1 MNSKIYLFPDTNLF
15 IQCKPI
21 NELNWSKWNDYD
33 EVCLI
38 ISRPVQAEIDRQKGG
53 GNTRLAKRARA
64 TSSMF
69 REILL
74 SEEKYREVLS
84 KKPIVRLYIRQDIKP
99 DESLSEQLTYSERDD
114 QLVGIVSSFS
124 DPHNNKRAFLL
135 THDTGPMASAAMVGV
150 EFIPI
155 PDEWLMAPETSESD
169 KEITKLKTEISR
181 LKKTE
186 PIVSI
191 KFKSQTLDGAEIS
204 NIEKIIYSPLTDEQL
219 SMLVEKIVENIPLE
233 TDFGNQEQKQEKEQE
248 QEQEQKQK
256 QKPTSIYDLA
266 MRMGIGIEKTFI
278 PATEEQI
285 STYRVDKYPEWIQK
299 CKNYLQEC
307 HKQFNS
313 SIISTRVEALLSNI
327 GTRPADD
334 TLVTFTAKGDFY
346 ICPPPYN
353 EEKEKINSKPSLP
366 LPPEAP
372 KGKWETRN
380 IFDPIAGLRDFN
392 LNYAQAIPRHTDI
405 SSLIHSNARSPND
418 FYYQNRPEIPVKTF
432 SLECE
437 QWRHQGDEEI
447 FFTDL
452 FFDIDKEKTSGAL
465 EIKIHASN
473 MADPV
478 SESKPVKIT
487 IKKISVFENA
497 EYLVDELIIAN
508 RFKRDSNLKII
519 VKK

>member
-1 MNSKIYLFPDTNLF
+1 MNSKVYLFPDTNLF
-15 IQCKPI
+15 IQCKPM

-74 SEEKYREVLS
+74 SEEKYREVFS
-84 KKPIVRLYIRQDIKP
+84 TKPTVRLYIRQDIKP
-99 DESLSEQLTYSERDD
+99 NESLSDLLTYSERDD

-124 DPHNNKRAFLL
+124 DPHNNKRVFLL

-169 KEITKLKTEISR
+169 KEISKLKTEISR

-186 PIVSI
+186 PDVCIN
-191 KFKSQTLDGAEIS
+191 FKSHTLDGSEIN
-204 NIEKIIYSPLTDEQL
+204 NIEKIIYSPLSDEQL
-219 SMLVEKIVENIPLE
+219 SKLVEKIVENLPME
-233 TDFGNQEQKQEKEQE
+233 TDFGNQESKKENN
-248 QEQEQKQK
+248 
-256 QKPTSIYDLA
+256 PTSIYDLA
-266 MRMGIGIEKTFI
+266 MRVGMEKTFI
-278 PATEEQI
+278 PATNEEI
-285 STYRVDKYPEWIQK
+285 TNYKGERYPEWIEQ
-299 CKNYLQEC
+299 CKTYLQNC

-313 SIISTRVEALLSNI
+313 SIISTRIGALLSNI
-327 GTRPADD
+327 GTRPAED
-334 TLVTFTAKGDFY
+334 TLITFSAKGDFY

-353 EEKEKINSKPSLP
+353 EEKENQNLKISLP
-366 LPPEAP
+366 LPPKAP
-372 KGKWETRN
+372 KGEWKTRN
-380 IFDPIAGLRDFN
+380 LFDPLANFRDIHQH
-392 LNYAQAIPRHTDI
+392 YAQAIPRQNDI
-405 SSLIHSNARSPND
+405 SSLIHSNVRSPNE
-418 FYYQNRPEIPVKTF
+418 FYYQNRPTIPVKTF

-437 QWRHQGDEEI
+437 QWRHQGDEEL
-447 FFTDL
+447 FLTDL
-452 FFDIDKEKTSGAL
+452 FFAPSIGKISGAL

-478 SESKPVKIT
+478 SENKPVRIT
-487 IKKISVFENA
+487 IKEISVFERA
-497 EYLVDELIIAN
+497 EDLVNELIIAN
-508 RFKRDSNLKII
+508 RSKRDGNLKITI
-519 VKK
+519 KK

>member
-1 MNSKIYLFPDTNLF
+1 MNSKVYLFPDTNLF

-21 NELNWSKWNDYD
+21 NEINWSKWNDYD

-99 DESLSEQLTYSERDD
+99 DESLSDQLTYSERDD

-124 DPHNNKRAFLL
+124 DPHNNKKAFLL

-191 KFKSQTLDGAEIS
+191 KFKNHTLDGSEIK
-204 NIEKIIYSPLTDEQL
+204 NIEKIIYDPLTDEQL
-219 SMLVEKIVENIPLE
+219 SFLVEKIVDNIPLE
-233 TDFGNQEQKQEKEQE
+233 TDFGNQEDKNR
-248 QEQEQKQK
+248 
-256 QKPTSIYDLA
+256 PTSIYDLA
-266 MRMGIGIEKTFI
+266 MSMGMGIEKKFI
-278 PATEEQI
+278 PATDEQI

-299 CKNYLQEC
+299 CKAYLQEC
-307 HKQFNS
+307 HKQFNN
-313 SIISTRVEALLSNI
+313 SIIPTRVEALLSNI
-327 GTRPADD
+327 GTRPAED
-334 TLVTFTAKGDFY
+334 TLVTFTARGDFY
-346 ICPPPYN
+346 ISPPPYN
-353 EEKEKINSKPSLP
+353 EEKEKINSRPSLP
-366 LPPEAP
+366 LPPKAP
-372 KGKWETRN
+372 RGEWETRN
-380 IFDPIAGLRDFN
+380 IFDRLANLRDMP
-392 LNYAQAIPRHTDI
+392 LNYAQAIPRHKDI
-405 SSLIHSNARSPND
+405 SSLIHSNARSPNN

-437 QWRHQGDEEI
+437 QWRHQDDEEI

-452 FFDIDKEKTSGAL
+452 FFDLDKEKTSGSL

-487 IKKISVFENA
+487 IKKISVFDNA
-497 EYLVDELIIAN
+497 EYLVDKLIIAN
-508 RFKRDSNLKII
+508 RSDLDSNLNII

>member
-1 MNSKIYLFPDTNLF
+1 MNSKVYLFPDTNLF

-21 NELNWSKWNDYD
+21 NELNWSKWSDYD

-84 KKPIVRLYIRQDIKP
+84 TKPIVRLYIRQDIKP
-99 DESLSEQLTYSERDD
+99 DESLSDQLTYSERDD

-191 KFKSQTLDGAEIS
+191 NFMSHTLDGSEM
-204 NIEKIIYSPLTDEQL
+204 NGIEKIIYSPLTDEQL

-233 TDFGNQEQKQEKEQE
+233 TDFGNQEQEQE
-248 QEQEQKQK
+248 QEQTQEN
-256 QKPTSIYDLA
+256 KPISIYDLA
-266 MRMGIGIEKTFI
+266 MRMGMGIEKKFI
-278 PATEEQI
+278 PATDEQI
-285 STYRVDKYPEWIQK
+285 STYRDDKYPEWIQK
-299 CKNYLQEC
+299 CKIYLQNC
-307 HKQFNS
+307 HTQFNS
-313 SIISTRVEALLSNI
+313 SIISTRAAASLSNI
-327 GTRPADD
+327 GTRPAED

-346 ICPPPYN
+346 ICPPPYDED
-353 EEKEKINSKPSLP
+353 EEKDNIDLKPSLP

-380 IFDPIAGLRDFN
+380 LFDPLANLRDIHHS
-392 LNYAQAIPRHTDI
+392 YAQAIPRHTDI

-447 FFTDL
+447 FSTDL
-452 FFDIDKEKTSGAL
+452 FFELDKEKISGAL
-465 EIKIHASN
+465 EVKIHASN

-497 EYLVDELIIAN
+497 EYLVDALISAN
-508 RFKRDSNLKII
+508 RSNRDSNLKII